1 MINFITVLLLLLGYI
16 AFFSATIGILRFPD
30 FYSRMHAAGKGD
42 SYASL
47 LMLLGLAIYNL
58 NHLSLNEVLVSL
70 KIIFISI
77 FIFLASPTATHA
89 IVDARF
95 EMGIR
100 PWTKKRRGK
109 SKKDFVQ
116 NKNFTNDE

>member
-1 MINFITVLLLLLGYI
+1 MIDFFCVFFLLLGYL

-42 SYASL
+42 SYASV

-58 NHLSLNEVLVSL
+58 HHLSINDVLVSV
-70 KIIFISI
+70 KIIFISV

-89 IVDARF
+89 IVDVRLD
-95 EMGIR
+95 
-100 PWTKKRRGK
+100 
-109 SKKDFVQ
+109 KDPV
-116 NKNFTNDE
+116 E